1 MNKKGMAAVGAII
14 VLQTVI
20 LTLVVYKT
28 QQDGTLKKNGQRIW
42 CKMQNKG
49 ANFCDALYK

>member
-1 MNKKGMAAVGAII
+1 MNKKGMAAVGEII

-20 LTLVVYKT
+20 LTLAVYKT
-28 QQDGTLKKNGQRIW
+28 QQEGTLKKNGQRIW